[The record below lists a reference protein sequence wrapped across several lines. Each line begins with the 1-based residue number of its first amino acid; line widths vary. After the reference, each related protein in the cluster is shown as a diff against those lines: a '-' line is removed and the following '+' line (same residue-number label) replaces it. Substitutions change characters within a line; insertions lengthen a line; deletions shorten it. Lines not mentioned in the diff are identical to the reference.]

1 MCRNEFDANR
11 YLAYR
16 PAAPVRIV
24 KRRRTVTR
32 LTPAGIFWLHYLA
45 LYAIVAACAYFF
57 WV

>member
-11 YLAYR
+11 YLS
-16 PAAPVRIV
+16 VRQE
-24 KRRRTVTR
+24 RTPTPLSQRRTVTR

-45 LYAIVAACAYFF
+45 LYAICAACAYFF